1 MLLSV
6 CQHLA
11 IDRPQCT
18 RLRITAF
25 SPLLPPLQSPI
36 QLCSTAVPLQEY
48 VPFDISCEKRPLSQM
63 MTAQLREPGTP
74 AKVITRPRTMFTPR
88 TTVPRPALA
97 NHNDNVPAPESPSRL
112 SPAPGAHPK
121 LKIKSTTTPEARQ
134 RMLVKPK
141 ATPLAKSSFRNVR
154 EEEDDVWGAG
164 TNVVAV
170 LDAMEPA
177 PKLDEKETVLV
188 TVR

>member
-1 MLLSV
+1 
-6 CQHLA
+6 
-11 IDRPQCT
+11 
-18 RLRITAF
+18 
-25 SPLLPPLQSPI
+25 
-36 QLCSTAVPLQEY
+36 
-48 VPFDISCEKRPLSQM
+48 
-63 MTAQLREPGTP
+63 
-74 AKVITRPRTMFTPR
+74 MFTPR

-97 NHNDNVPAPESPSRL
+97 NHNDNVPLPDSPSRL
-112 SPAPGAHPK
+112 SPAPGAHTK
-121 LKIKSTTTPEARQ
+121 LKIKSATTPEARA

-141 ATPLAKSSFRNVR
+141 ATPLSKSKFQNVR

-170 LDAMEPA
+170 LDSMEPA